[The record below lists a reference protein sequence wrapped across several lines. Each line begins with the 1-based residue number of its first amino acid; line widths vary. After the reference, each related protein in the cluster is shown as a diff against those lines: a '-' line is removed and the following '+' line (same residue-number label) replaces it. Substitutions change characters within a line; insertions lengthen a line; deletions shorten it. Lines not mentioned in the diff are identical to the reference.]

1 MTSRY
6 LTPEEWATIIVCG
19 VLALMVLSAIVSA
32 IVSAVVTRGGRR
44 G

>member
-6 LTPEEWATIIVCG
+6 LTPDEWATIIVCG

-32 IVSAVVTRGGRR
+32 VVKRGGRR